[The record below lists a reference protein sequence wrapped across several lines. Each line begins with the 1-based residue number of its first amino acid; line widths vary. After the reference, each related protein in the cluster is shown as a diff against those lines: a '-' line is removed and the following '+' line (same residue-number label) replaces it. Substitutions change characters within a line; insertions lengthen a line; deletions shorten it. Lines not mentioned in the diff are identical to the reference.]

1 MDKVQKRNIN
11 DILVKLQKP
20 AVLLLLFAIVFVL
33 AYSLVFMTSFYKLS
47 LLSGDA
53 SLLATD
59 MEKVGLTFEMFPE
72 AAHATKASVLNPG
85 VLVKVGLKMSY
96 FTTIF
101 SKNGGLQLFN
111 HWIFNTSI
119 IGLCI
124 TLLLFVYFAQK
135 RKRYYVTN
143 FVTYGLVFGFDLY
156 VGFSMLTKLAKL
168 KAEVASVDYNVINAY
183 YISKATVGEPKL
195 YDASNFDW
203 VFVAGNIVAIILLV
217 AVVLGLALVIA
228 KAMYQIKN
236 KPIDISE
243 VKINE

>member
-20 AVLLLLFAIVFVL
+20 AVLLLLFAVVFVL

-53 SLLATD
+53 SILATD
-59 MEKVGLTFEMFPE
+59 MEKLGLTFDMFPE

-85 VLVKVGLKMSY
+85 VLVKTGLKMSY
-96 FTTIF
+96 FTAIF

-111 HWIFNTSI
+111 HWVFNVSI

-168 KAEVASVDYNVINAY
+168 KAEVANVDYNVINAY
-183 YISKATVGEPKL
+183 YISKTTVGEPKL
-195 YDASNFDW
+195 YDAANFDW
-203 VFVAGNIVAIILLV
+203 VFIVGNIVAIVLLV

-228 KAMYQIKN
+228 KAIYQIKN

>member
-20 AVLLLLFAIVFVL
+20 AVLLLLFAVVFVL

-53 SLLATD
+53 SILATD
-59 MEKVGLTFEMFPE
+59 MEKLGLTYDMFPE
-72 AAHATKASVLNPG
+72 EAHATKESLFNPG
-85 VLVKVGLKMSY
+85 VLVKTGLKMSY
-96 FTTIF
+96 FTAIF
-101 SKNGGLQLFN
+101 SKNVGLQLFN
-111 HWIFNTSI
+111 HWIFNSSI
-119 IGLCI
+119 RGLCI

-156 VGFSMLTKLAKL
+156 VGFSMLAKLAKL
-168 KAEVASVDYNVINAY
+168 KAEVASVDYSVINAY

-195 YDASNFDW
+195 YSAADFDW
-203 VFVAGNIVAIILLV
+203 VFITGNIVAIVLLV

-228 KAMYQIKN
+228 KAIYQIKN